1 LLALISDLAS
11 NTTVIF
17 LMQETQIY
25 AYNKKQKYKRNAV
38 HTLTHK
44 AEFVDSWELV

>member
-25 AYNKKQKYKRNAV
+25 TYNKNKNTNGMQY
-38 HTLTHK
+38 TH
-44 AEFVDSWELV
+44 